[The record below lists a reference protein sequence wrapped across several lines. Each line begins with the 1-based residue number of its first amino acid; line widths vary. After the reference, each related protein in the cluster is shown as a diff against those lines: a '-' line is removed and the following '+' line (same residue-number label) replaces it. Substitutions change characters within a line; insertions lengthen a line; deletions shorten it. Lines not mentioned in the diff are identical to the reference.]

1 MLVWN
6 CLVKNLNGSFK
17 YYEMIQLKM
26 RWESDRWT
34 VYPIWT
40 WVAGWHKC
48 QNERKWESAV
58 FLISLPA
65 SIFSASVQL
74 FRYQTISFSPSSLSS
89 SIHAYG
95 RLCDR
100 NFNLKHM
107 RGNPSLRC
115 SLMGRHGI
123 GVCREWLNFVRR
135 PGTIKSRLPLCNRPF
150 PSHNATSG
158 KT

>member
-1 MLVWN
+1 MQT
-6 CLVKNLNGSFK
+6 CPFK
-17 YYEMIQLKM
+17 CYEMIQI
-26 RWESDRWT
+26 RAHWDSDRWT
-34 VYPIWT
+34 VYPMWM
-40 WVAGWHKC
+40 WVAEWHIM
-48 QNERKWESAV
+48 RESGRV
-58 FLISLPA
+58 QSSLSCHLPLSFSLLQSNYLISP
-65 SIFSASVQL
+65 FPQ
-74 FRYQTISFSPSSLSS
+74 SSLSS
-89 SIHAYG
+89 SIHAYD

-107 RGNPSLRC
+107 RGNPSPCC